1 MITFG
6 IKCES
11 PEEMA
16 KLRDEMRF
24 ALSGSRAASDGEV
37 CVCDCLNTDLL
48 LAIGQPNDHDI
59 NYVVKQKDIKCTWR
73 K

>member
-11 PEEMA
+11 PEEMT
-16 KLRDEMRF
+16 KLRDEMKL
-24 ALSGSRAASDGEV
+24 ALSGTIANNVGEAIV
-37 CVCDCLNTDLL
+37 YNFFGNDLM
-48 LAIGQPNDHDI
+48 LAIGSSNDHDI
-59 NYVVKQKDIKCTWR
+59 NYVVQQKDIKCTWR